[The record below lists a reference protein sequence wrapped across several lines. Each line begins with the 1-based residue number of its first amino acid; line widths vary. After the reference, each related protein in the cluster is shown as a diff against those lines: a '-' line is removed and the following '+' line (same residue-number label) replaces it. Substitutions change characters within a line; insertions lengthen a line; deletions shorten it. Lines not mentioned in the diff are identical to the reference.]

1 MNWEHFRRDITAGN
15 AMVDAGSLDAAVRH
29 CKSALDQ
36 DLTHVDVYALQVRI
50 LSAKNRPEEALRI
63 TERRIESV
71 PDCRHAHLQR
81 VRLLGSMNR
90 AGLAKTAMAEV
101 RNAFT
106 DDPMMVHDCQLMHD
120 ITLDRNSYVLKRIA
134 HLRET
139 GYWGILDLDDLE
151 QTARANAGHVTT
163 LGRLQQADLERG
175 DIDPETLHL
184 QSVVRYL
191 QGRLIS
197 SRKLAA
203 QASVMDPLSAPI
215 HAETRFAALLGMIPL
230 LWPAQFFIILT
241 GSITSRFPWWI
252 RIFTNYVL
260 AILAIGLLIL
270 LLSAIHTMPFLSD
283 TILGFVS
290 TTTGIANVVWALY
303 IIWAFGSVG
312 RWRANRA
319 KKFKISEDY

>member
-1 MNWEHFRRDITAGN
+1 MNPEHFQRDLAAGN
-15 AMVDAGSLDAAVRH
+15 AMVDAGNIDAAIRH
-29 CKSALDQ
+29 CKAALDQ
-36 DLTHVDVYALQVRI
+36 DLTHVDAYALQVRI

-63 TERRIESV
+63 TLRRIEAV
-71 PDCRHAHLQR
+71 PDCRYAHLQH
-81 VRLLGSMNR
+81 VRFLGSMNR
-90 AGLAKTAMAEV
+90 AGLAKTAMEDIQNIFA
-101 RNAFT
+101 
-106 DDPMMVHDCQLMHD
+106 DDPMMIHDCQLMHD
-120 ITLDRNSYVLKRIA
+120 ITLDRNSSVLKRIQ
-134 HLRET
+134 HLRQT

-191 QGRLIS
+191 QGRLIA

-203 QASVMDPLSAPI
+203 QASELDPISKPI

-241 GSITSRFPWWI
+241 GSITSRFPWWV
-252 RIFTNYVL
+252 RMFTNYVL
-260 AILAIGLLIL
+260 AIVAIALLGL
-270 LLSAIHTMPFLSD
+270 LLSGFQTLPFLSESV
-283 TILGFVS
+283 IGAVS
-290 TTTGIANVVWALY
+290 IAVGVANVVWALY
-303 IIWAFGSVG
+303 IIWAFGSFG

-319 KKFKISEDY
+319 KAFKISGDY

>member
-1 MNWEHFRRDITAGN
+1 MNWEHFRRDIAAGN

-29 CKSALDQ
+29 CRSALEQ
-36 DLTHVDVYALQVRI
+36 DLTHVDAYALQVRI
-50 LSAKNRPEEALRI
+50 LSVKNRPEEALRI
-63 TERRIESV
+63 TERRIETV

-90 AGLAKTAMAEV
+90 AGLAKIAMIDV
-101 RNAFT
+101 RNTFA

-120 ITLDRNSYVLKRIA
+120 VTLDRNSYVLKRIA

-151 QTARANAGHVTT
+151 QTARANAGHITT

-175 DIDPETLHL
+175 DIDPETLHV
-184 QSVVRYL
+184 QSIVRYL

-203 QASVMDPLSAPI
+203 QASLMDPLSKPI

-252 RIFTNYVL
+252 RMFTNYAL
-260 AILAIGLLIL
+260 AIMAIVLLGL
-270 LLSAIHTMPFLSD
+270 LLSTIQTLPFLSD
-283 TILGFVS
+283 SVIGFIS
-290 TTTGIANVVWALY
+290 GAIGIANVVWALY
-303 IIWAFGSVG
+303 VIWAFGSVG
-312 RWRANRA
+312 QWRANRA
-319 KKFKISEDY
+319 KKFKISKDY

>member
-1 MNWEHFRRDITAGN
+1 MNWEHFRRDISAGN
-15 AMVDAGSLDAAVRH
+15 AMVDAGNLEAAIHH

-36 DLTHVDVYALQVRI
+36 DLTHVDAYGLQVRI

-63 TERRIESV
+63 TERRIETV
-71 PDCRHAHLQR
+71 PDCRDAHLQR
-81 VRLLGSMNR
+81 IRLLGSMNR
-90 AGLAKTAMAEV
+90 AGLAKSAMEEV
-101 RNAFT
+101 RATFA

-120 ITLDRNSYVLKRIA
+120 VTLDRNIYVLKRIA

-139 GYWGILDLDDLE
+139 GYWGILDLDNLE
-151 QTARANAGHVTT
+151 QTARANAGHITT

-175 DIDPETLHL
+175 DIDAETLHL

-197 SRKLAA
+197 ARKLAA
-203 QASVMDPLSAPI
+203 QASDLDPISAPI

-252 RIFTNYVL
+252 RMFTNY
-260 AILAIGLLIL
+260 ILAIAAIALLGV
-270 LLSAIHTMPFLSD
+270 LLSSIATLPFLSD
-283 TILGFVS
+283 SVLGWISGIIGVS
-290 TTTGIANVVWALY
+290 NVVWALY
-303 IIWAFGSVG
+303 IIWAFGSFG

-319 KKFKISEDY
+319 KSFKISRDY